1 MSFGQLTGGGPR
13 SLIPDNLSATARQN
27 STSKQGPQLGPSG
40 NNVTSVG
47 RPVIQQPYDPKDVQD
62 LNEKGYTRE
71 ERDSYVDWAKGK
83 GTAQRDAARG
93 REQQLGNYP
102 YYEWNLAQNNPRG
115 NLNGMSYPS
124 TLRYSRL
131 ADMVNNQFH
140 YRPGHQTNVYVGGRG
155 FEKSADSATVSRWDP
170 IETEEMRQ
178 MKANR
183 ELDARARQAGVDL
196 QSRIQGYPQE
206 IQEATDQLERSL
218 AQYISQMDDQF
229 KRFWIQQVMITQYGG
244 SWQNYFQMLL
254 QQFMTEYGLQKSDRI
269 FSFLRGLSELDA
281 NIYASATGL
290 NYVAP
295 NFIQYASQ
303 LVQDYLIQMVRDGR
317 ISMEEALRWQKAW
330 GAKRDR
336 ELGSLTESIENNSYS
351 GGKQEREATK
361 EAESSRYSTSGADL
375 KNQADRRRIRGGR

>member
-1 MSFGQLTGGGPR
+1 
-13 SLIPDNLSATARQN
+13 
-27 STSKQGPQLGPSG
+27 
-40 NNVTSVG
+40 
-47 RPVIQQPYDPKDVQD
+47 
-62 LNEKGYTRE
+62 
-71 ERDSYVDWAKGK
+71 
-83 GTAQRDAARG
+83 
-93 REQQLGNYP
+93 
-102 YYEWNLAQNNPRG
+102 
-115 NLNGMSYPS
+115 
-124 TLRYSRL
+124 
-131 ADMVNNQFH
+131 
-140 YRPGHQTNVYVGGRG
+140 
-155 FEKSADSATVSRWDP
+155 
-170 IETEEMRQ
+170 

-254 QQFMTEYGLQKSDRI
+254 QQFMTEYGLHKSDRI

-303 LVQDYLIQMVRDGR
+303 MMQNFLIQSVRDGKM
-317 ISMEEALRWQKAW
+317 SPTEAMQWYQRFSDYVDGQ
-330 GAKRDR
+330 
-336 ELGSLTESIENNSYS
+336 LGDLTESIQSDKYS
-351 GGKQEREATK
+351 GGKKERKARE

-375 KNQADRRRIRGGR
+375 KNQADRRRLRSGR

>member
-27 STSKQGPQLGPSG
+27 NASKQGPQLGPSG
-40 NNVTSVG
+40 NNVTPVG
-47 RPVIQQPYDPKDVQD
+47 KPVVQQPYDPKDIQD

-83 GTAQRDAARG
+83 GLAERDAARG

-196 QSRIQGYPQE
+196 QSRIQAYPQE

-295 NFIQYASQ
+295 NFIQYAGQ
-303 LVQDYLIQMVRDGR
+303 LVQDYLIRMVRNGE
-317 ISMEEALRWQKAW
+317 ISMEEALQWRQAW
-330 GAKRDR
+330 SAKRDR
-336 ELGSLTESIENNSYS
+336 DLGNLTESIENNAYS
-351 GGKQEREATK
+351 GGKQGREAAK
-361 EAESSRYSTSGADL
+361 EAESSRFSTSGADL